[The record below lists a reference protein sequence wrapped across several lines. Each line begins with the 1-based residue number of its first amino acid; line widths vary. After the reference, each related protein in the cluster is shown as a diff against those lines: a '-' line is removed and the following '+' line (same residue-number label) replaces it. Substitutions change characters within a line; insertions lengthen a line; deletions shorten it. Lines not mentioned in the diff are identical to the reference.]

1 MILRAKEALDRG
13 EFLSEFIPVPE
24 DLKIV
29 AGSVGDPDEQKE
41 LERKT
46 AENRE
51 KYGYGNWYDFCVGAW
66 GTKWDVGGD
75 GQTDI
80 HPDGKILHTTFDS
93 AWSPPIG
100 AYQRL
105 EELGFGVNAMYF
117 EGGMAYAGAYGDGND
132 EGWLHYESN
141 QTGSTLQWLRHLDTQ
156 NQRWYLVWRGG
167 SCQRPCGLLRHATLY
182 DRDEWSRLFYTRSL
196 GPEEGRARSAGMGM
210 GCGWQ
215 CVLPRF
221 GPG

>member
-1 MILRAKEALDRG
+1 MPNWCNNTLTLTHEDPAMILRAKEALDRG

-75 GQTDI
+75 GQTDV
-80 HPDGKILHTTFDS
+80 HPDGRMLHTTFDS

-100 AYQRL
+100 AYERL

-132 EGWLHYESN
+132 EEINLEGMSADDIENQYPEIDEAFGISEGIREYEAEN
-141 QTGSTLQWLRHLDTQ
+141 EEELTAWIKDGKEKLG
-156 NQRWYLVWRGG
+156 LV
-167 SCQRPCGLLRHATLY
+167 A
-182 DRDEWSRLFYTRSL
+182 E
-196 GPEEGRARSAGMGM
+196 
-210 GCGWQ
+210 
-215 CVLPRF
+215 
-221 GPG
+221 

>member
-132 EGWLHYESN
+132 EEINLEGMSADDVENHYPEIDEAFGISESMREYEAEN
-141 QTGSTLQWLRHLDTQ
+141 EEELTAWIKDGAEKKA
-156 NQRWYLVWRGG
+156 LVA
-167 SCQRPCGLLRHATLY
+167 L
-182 DRDEWSRLFYTRSL
+182 
-196 GPEEGRARSAGMGM
+196 
-210 GCGWQ
+210 
-215 CVLPRF
+215 
-221 GPG
+221 

>member
-1 MILRAKEALDRG
+1 MPNWCNNTLTLTHEDPAMILRAKEALDRG

-80 HPDGKILHTTFDS
+80 HPDGKMLHTTFDS

-100 AYQRL
+100 AYERL

-117 EGGMAYAGAYGDGND
+117 EGGMAYAGEYSDGCDNEINLEGMSADDIEND
-132 EGWLHYESN
+132 HPELDEAFGISENMREYEAEN
-141 QTGSTLQWLRHLDTQ
+141 EEELTAWIKDGKEKLG
-156 NQRWYLVWRGG
+156 LV
-167 SCQRPCGLLRHATLY
+167 A
-182 DRDEWSRLFYTRSL
+182 E
-196 GPEEGRARSAGMGM
+196 
-210 GCGWQ
+210 
-215 CVLPRF
+215 
-221 GPG
+221 